1 MKISAVIIAFN
12 EEAKIGDAIRS
23 LDWVDEVLVVESE
36 STDRTKQIAEK
47 LGAKVITRPW
57 PGFSAQKQFGT
68 EAAEN
73 DWIFSLDCDE
83 RVSDEL
89 RREIIALKEDAARPR
104 ASGYRIP
111 RLTYYM
117 GQPIRHSG
125 WYPDWQLRLFD
136 RRKGN
141 WKDVLIHESV
151 TMQPGAIVEKLNG
164 NILHYSIDSPAQHHE
179 MLGKRYAPLA
189 AQQMYE
195 RGRRTNALKIA
206 FAGPIAFASTY
217 LLKGGFLDGMPGF
230 SIARFAAHHAF
241 LKHILLRE
249 MQNGDAPAD
258 R

>member
-23 LDWVDEVLVVESE
+23 VDWADEVLVVDSE
-36 STDRTKQIAEK
+36 STDRTKQIAEE
-47 LGAKVITRPW
+47 LGATVITREW
-57 PGFSAQKQFGT
+57 PGFSVQKQFGT
-68 EAAEN
+68 DAGEN

-89 RREIIALKEDAARPR
+89 RQEIIAIKEDAAGPR

-117 GQPIRHSG
+117 GRPIRHSG
-125 WYPDWQLRLFD
+125 WYPDRQLRLFD
-136 RRKGN
+136 RGKGK
-141 WKDVLIHESV
+141 WKDVLVHESV
-151 TMQPGAIVEKLNG
+151 AMQPDAKVEKLNA

-179 MLGKRYAPLA
+179 MIGKRYAPLA
-189 AQQMYE
+189 ARQMYE
-195 RGRRTNALKIA
+195 SGRRTNALKIA
-206 FAGPIAFASTY
+206 FAGSIAFASTY
-217 LLKGGFLDGMPGF
+217 LLKAGFLDGMPGF
-230 SIARFAAHHAF
+230 SIARFASHHAF

-249 MQNGDAPAD
+249 LQNGGAPAD